1 MCPAENMKNSDKH
14 GCIDNTDIS
23 KKRITKRN
31 PYKSTVIIGHCKLL
45 NWQIIPFSLMQ
56 EEMTNHNGNQITDDG
71 QHKKKAH
78 FFQQLTVILHL
89 KGSKNQNR
97 IHNQCAQSGQT
108 LFCIIINDSHLT
120 TDHAYNH
127 NNKNRNNLS
136 KYRCNYHSLCSA
148 FLFNSPFFQ
157 LI

>member
-1 MCPAENMKNSDKH
+1 
-14 GCIDNTDIS
+14 
-23 KKRITKRN
+23 
-31 PYKSTVIIGHCKLL
+31 
-45 NWQIIPFSLMQ
+45 MQ
-56 EEMTNHNGNQITDDG
+56 KEMTNHNGNQITDDG
-71 QHKKKAH
+71 QHKKKTH

-127 NNKNRNNLS
+127 NNKDRNNLS

-148 FLFNSPFFQ
+148 FLFNCPFFNSYNTTYRYTGQ
-157 LI
+157 QAYQHFNYEITISHMEQQKTISLEDL